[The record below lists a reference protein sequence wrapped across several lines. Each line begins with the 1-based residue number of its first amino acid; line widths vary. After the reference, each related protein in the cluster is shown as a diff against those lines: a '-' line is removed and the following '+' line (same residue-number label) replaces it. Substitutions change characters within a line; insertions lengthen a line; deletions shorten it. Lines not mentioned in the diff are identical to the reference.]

1 MKTLFRQIQNEWRSN
16 IFLALELL
24 VVFVVLWYI
33 VDWCCVP
40 ARIYFSP
47 MGFDTEHCYKITVN
61 RLTPNSSLYDA
72 NSTPE
77 NDIDDFLEIA
87 ERLRHRPGIENVA
100 ISQNS
105 IPYYNGSNGFTV
117 CVDTIPVHAMRR
129 WIQPDFIRMFRIKGV
144 AIQNTDGKITYTTS
158 SDSLANVLNPNTLIL
173 SRNLTAG
180 HKQLDMPEAT
190 PLLGKDLPINI
201 PDNDFRMHVAAIA
214 EPLRWSHFET
224 SEDWG
229 GPFIATDLPRKVM
242 IEFENPAYLQLSVRV
257 KPEAD
262 LNFAETLMNAADRL
276 YQVGNVYI
284 LDVQPFSDLREA
296 IEMEDMNE
304 VRTQLCILGFL
315 LLNIFL
321 GVTGTFWFRTQH
333 RRQEVA
339 LRLAIGST
347 RKNIFIRLIT
357 EGILLLL
364 LIMIPA
370 FCITVNIGLAELV
383 DVSQLPFQTG
393 RYLTAFILT
402 ILLMASMIVAGIW
415 FPARRAMKIQ
425 PAEAL
430 HDE

>member
-1 MKTLFRQIQNEWRSN
+1 MNE
-16 IFLALELL
+16 
-24 VVFVVLWYI
+24 
-33 VDWCCVP
+33 
-40 ARIYFSP
+40 
-47 MGFDTEHCYKITVN
+47 
-61 RLTPNSSLYDA
+61 
-72 NSTPE
+72 
-77 NDIDDFLEIA
+77 
-87 ERLRHRPGIENVA
+87 
-100 ISQNS
+100 
-105 IPYYNGSNGFTV
+105 
-117 CVDTIPVHAMRR
+117 
-129 WIQPDFIRMFRIKGV
+129 
-144 AIQNTDGKITYTTS
+144 
-158 SDSLANVLNPNTLIL
+158 
-173 SRNLTAG
+173 
-180 HKQLDMPEAT
+180 
-190 PLLGKDLPINI
+190 
-201 PDNDFRMHVAAIA
+201 
-214 EPLRWSHFET
+214 
-224 SEDWG
+224 
-229 GPFIATDLPRKVM
+229 
-242 IEFENPAYLQLSVRV
+242 
-257 KPEAD
+257 
-262 LNFAETLMNAADRL
+262 ADRL

-393 RYLTAFILT
+393 RYLTAFMLT

-415 FPARRAMKIQ
+415 FPAHRAMKIQ